1 MPEGMKPSE
10 IGVLSCFW
18 SKQLPDLQLTM
29 DVSLPHRVYVLGCGQ
44 FTYVG
49 FEHKSKVGTRI
60 RDHFAGRGA
69 HYTQEHK
76 PKEVLGVWTVQ
87 HAAAEGYVF
96 ALLLSTM
103 GAGCVHRLG
112 GYTQTSVT
120 PSPLCKQQYEEQ
132 RRLLRNLC
140 FRCGGNHWA
149 KNCQKPV
156 QGIEYKC
163 PSCKE
168 SLLISSRGQ
177 SVVSGDG
184 ERPRGVVSTMP
195 ANMTRAAPP
204 PPQVQPAMA
213 PDRPEVRVGKRV
225 RVEATAA
232 PAPRKMAKMSEH
244 VGKTVSICGKRY
256 AAISWYCGKANPSPK
271 LCDRIR
277 GQCSDT
283 AVELRHGDLRSLVQH
298 GYVGTRP
305 KELLPG
311 RQRLSQEW
319 ITTDVQC
326 DKHRFLEV
334 RRAGGTLKSNRQVLF
349 LLADILKSE
358 AAR

>member
-1 MPEGMKPSE
+1 
-10 IGVLSCFW
+10 
-18 SKQLPDLQLTM
+18 
-29 DVSLPHRVYVLGCGQ
+29 
-44 FTYVG
+44 
-49 FEHKSKVGTRI
+49 
-60 RDHFAGRGA
+60 
-69 HYTQEHK
+69 
-76 PKEVLGVWTVQ
+76 
-87 HAAAEGYVF
+87 
-96 ALLLSTM
+96 
-103 GAGCVHRLG
+103 
-112 GYTQTSVT
+112 
-120 PSPLCKQQYEEQ
+120 
-132 RRLLRNLC
+132 
-140 FRCGGNHWA
+140 
-149 KNCQKPV
+149 
-156 QGIEYKC
+156 
-163 PSCKE
+163 
-168 SLLISSRGQ
+168 
-177 SVVSGDG
+177 
-184 ERPRGVVSTMP
+184 
-195 ANMTRAAPP
+195 
-204 PPQVQPAMA
+204 
-213 PDRPEVRVGKRV
+213 
-225 RVEATAA
+225 
-232 PAPRKMAKMSEH
+232 MAKMSEH